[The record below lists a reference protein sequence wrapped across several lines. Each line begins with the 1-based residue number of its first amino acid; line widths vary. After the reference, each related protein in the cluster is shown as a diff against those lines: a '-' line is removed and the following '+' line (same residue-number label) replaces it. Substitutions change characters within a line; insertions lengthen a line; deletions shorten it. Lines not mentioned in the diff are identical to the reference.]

1 MTERGKEKESQKLK
15 PGFTAWV
22 KRAVEATPK
31 MTEEEVEALKT
42 KISQL
47 EDQQKQARDLVT
59 LLAAMQ
65 KQDTPGAQATPLQPE
80 TRQLVEVPNE
90 HRLKKI

>member
-22 KRAVEATPK
+22 KRVVEATPK

-47 EDQQKQARDLVT
+47 EDQ
-59 LLAAMQ
+59 
-65 KQDTPGAQATPLQPE
+65 
-80 TRQLVEVPNE
+80 
-90 HRLKKI
+90 HW